1 MFRALTS
8 GRNCRTEED
17 VAIKLENMR
26 CRHPQLLYESKL
38 YKILT
43 GGIGIPNI
51 YWYGIEGEFN
61 VMVMEL
67 LGPSLEDLFL
77 IMGRSFTLKTVLL
90 IADQMVGTVSSAD

>member
-1 MFRALTS
+1 
-8 GRNCRTEED
+8 
-17 VAIKLENMR
+17 MR